1 MNIEIGKCY
10 EVSPKWKKSFVETE
24 YFTNRDGTKTVAVET
39 CWRGGTVRV
48 TPQNEDEVEWL
59 QTALDSAEES
69 DYGDEFEP
77 YDFEE
82 FEFIDSW
89 DGVSEDYHFTSNGA
103 EWTDE
108 QMESLQEA
116 MEEDFASSVL
126 EEAGYDSS
134 DCEVI
139 IYNGI
144 VATEVDP
151 AIY

>member
-10 EVSPKWKKSFVETE
+10 EITPKWKKSVVETE
-24 YFTNRDGTKTVAVET
+24 YFSLDDGSKTVAVQT
-39 CWRGGTVRV
+39 CWRGGTFRV
-48 TPQNEDEVEWL
+48 TPQDEDEIEWL
-59 QTALDSAEES
+59 KTALEDDSEL
-69 DYGDEFEP
+69 EP
-77 YDFEE
+77 YDFDE
-82 FEFIDSW
+82 FEFLDTW

-126 EEAGYDSS
+126 EDAGYHSVDS
-134 DCEVI
+134 ELI

-144 VATEVDP
+144 EAKEVDP